1 MGGRGVSKV
10 WSTADMK
17 WERSWVD
24 FDWVV
29 LGIDWVGF
37 YFFIYEYEL
46 MDGGGK

>member
-29 LGIDWVGF
+29 FDWVGF